1 MTARPA
7 CDRAWILLLLPWLL
21 GAARVQ
27 ITIHIE
33 QEQGEKPVAN
43 ATWVEA
49 QVQQSSKAFAPAG
62 IAFVSQKGEPF
73 TTPGK
78 GIESVAQRHALAGRA
93 GQKGVIHVFVV
104 QRLANK
110 DRSGS
115 WIGGVHWRYRG
126 RRRAWRGRRY
136 IIISRELAMDDTLAH
151 ELGHWF
157 GLKHEKD
164 PKNLMTSPG
173 RGDGAGFSRRQLRR
187 IRRKLRWLL
196 KRKVLVPAPA
206 PVPTATA
213 GGSS

>member
-1 MTARPA
+1 M
-7 CDRAWILLLLPWLL
+7 L
-21 GAARVQ
+21 GATRVPVA
-27 ITIHIE
+27 IHVE
-33 QEQGEKPVAN
+33 QQVEKPAAK
-43 ATWVEA
+43 ATWIEA
-49 QVQQSSKAFAPAG
+49 QVQKASQAFAPAG
-62 IAFVSQKGEPF
+62 ITFVSQKGETF

-93 GQKGVIHVFVV
+93 TPKGVIHVFVV

-136 IIISRELAMDDTLAH
+136 IIISRELAMADTLAH

-157 GLKHEKD
+157 GLKHTRD

-173 RGDGAGFSRRQLRR
+173 RVDGAGFSRRQLRR
-187 IRRKLRWLL
+187 IRRRLKWLVK
-196 KRKVLVPAPA
+196 KRGLVPLPA
-206 PVPTATA
+206 PVPTPTATA
-213 GGSS
+213 DGSS

>member
-1 MTARPA
+1 VSIH
-7 CDRAWILLLLPWLL
+7 RAWILLLLPWLL
-21 GAARVQ
+21 GATRVPLA
-27 ITIHIE
+27 IHVE
-33 QEQGEKPVAN
+33 QEQGKKPAAKV
-43 ATWVEA
+43 WIEA
-49 QVQQSSKAFAPAG
+49 QVQKASQAFVPAG
-62 IAFVSQKGEPF
+62 ITFVSQRGDTF

-78 GIESVAQRHALAGRA
+78 GIESVAGRHALAGRA
-93 GQKGVIHVFVV
+93 EQKGVIHVFVV

-136 IIISRELAMDDTLAH
+136 IIVSRELAMDDTLAH

-164 PKNLMTSPG
+164 PRNLMTSPG
-173 RGDGAGFSRRQLRR
+173 RGEGAGFSRRQLRR
-187 IRRKLRWLL
+187 IRGRLRWLL
-196 KRKVLVPAPA
+196 KRKRLVPVPVPA
-206 PVPTATA
+206 PVPATA

>member
-1 MTARPA
+1 V
-7 CDRAWILLLLPWLL
+7 LLPWLL
-21 GAARVQ
+21 GATRVPLA
-27 ITIHIE
+27 IHIE
-33 QEQGEKPVAN
+33 EQGQKPA
-43 ATWVEA
+43 AKTAWVEA
-49 QVQQSSKAFAPAG
+49 QVRKASQAFAPAG
-62 IAFVSQKGEPF
+62 ITFVSDKGEPF

-78 GIESVAQRHALAGRA
+78 GIESVTQRHALAGRA
-93 GQKGVIHVFVV
+93 GSKGVIHVFVV

-115 WIGGVHWRYRG
+115 WIGGVHWRYQG

-136 IIISRELAMDDTLAH
+136 IIVSRELAMADTLAH

-173 RGDGAGFSRRQLRR
+173 RVDGAGFSRRQLRR
-187 IRRKLRWLL
+187 IRRRLKWLVKKKGL
-196 KRKVLVPAPA
+196 VPLPVPAPT
-206 PVPTATA
+206 PTATA